1 MRVSEY
7 LFRSPYPSQVQVGTP
22 DIATA
27 QSNEN
32 SKSTMELTN
41 EQKNSTIKN
50 EQVKSMAPGGK
61 LTADTNSLLDV
72 YA

>member
-32 SKSTMELTN
+32 SKSTLELTN

-50 EQVKSMAPGGK
+50 EQVKSTAPEGK
-61 LTADTNSLLDV
+61 LTASTDSLLDI